1 MQIIWSCPLWVWLK
15 ISRDIYIPQK
25 RTFKYQT
32 WSILE
37 SSGYFLT
44 FEHPEFMGMEMVPL
58 LTGTPRSIIGKQQAL
73 LKPGLP
79 LWPWIFFFPKPKE
92 SLLSHL
98 NSWPGSHWKS
108 RKNYR
113 AYPGAPENALGR
125 DQWHHR
131 KWPRRSSRRP
141 RDIWET
147 PRFKNTGNPFQQ
159 RPRAIKK
166 PSKAHCG
173 LVSSGLFRF
182 VWCLKNHDNHV
193 TELHTQV
200 DSPLTNPTGCEI
212 IRVSTCQ
219 QHESD
224 STDSTWAG
232 RKDIC
237 FVDFID
243 IYVWCASEFYPQ
255 YIPNATSTII
265 AHY

>member
-1 MQIIWSCPLWVWLK
+1 MVNFGVQWLLPHFWASWVHGDGNGAIADGNTTVYHW
-15 ISRDIYIPQK
+15 
-25 RTFKYQT
+25 QT
-32 WSILE
+32 ASAAEARSAALAMD
-37 SSGYFLT
+37 FL
-44 FEHPEFMGMEMVPL
+44 L
-58 LTGTPRSIIGKQQAL
+58 
-73 LKPGLP
+73 
-79 LWPWIFFFPKPKE
+79 PKPKE

-173 LVSSGLFRF
+173 LVL
-182 VWCLKNHDNHV
+182 VAY
-193 TELHTQV
+193 
-200 DSPLTNPTGCEI
+200 
-212 IRVSTCQ
+212 
-219 QHESD
+219 SD
-224 STDSTWAG
+224 LYDA
-232 RKDIC
+232 
-237 FVDFID
+237 
-243 IYVWCASEFYPQ
+243 
-255 YIPNATSTII
+255 
-265 AHY
+265 